1 MKKFISI
8 ALTAILAA
16 GTLAGCGGAPAAS
29 TAGGASSAAPASAAD
44 TSSQES
50 TTAAKGT
57 ITIGA
62 SPTPHAEI
70 LNKVV
75 KDILAKEG
83 YTLVVKEFT
92 DYVQPNLALESK
104 ELDAN
109 YFQHKPYLDDFN
121 KQKGTHI
128 TSLGPVHYE
137 PFGIYGGKTKALADL
152 KDGATIAVPN
162 DTTNEARALLLL
174 QDNGILKLK
183 DGAGIT
189 ATQKDIAENPK
200 HIKFQ
205 EIEAAQL
212 ARAINDVDLAVINGN
227 YAISGGL
234 KVSEA
239 LAVEK
244 DTSLAAKT
252 YANVVAVRQGDEN
265 REDLKALYKALTSK
279 EVQDYITKTYAGA
292 VVPLTKS

>member
-75 KDILAKEG
+75 KGILAKEG

-109 YFQHKPYLDDFN
+109 YFQHKPDR
-121 KQKGTHI
+121 K
-128 TSLGPVHYE
+128 S
-137 PFGIYGGKTKALADL
+137 
-152 KDGATIAVPN
+152 
-162 DTTNEARALLLL
+162 
-174 QDNGILKLK
+174 
-183 DGAGIT
+183 
-189 ATQKDIAENPK
+189 
-200 HIKFQ
+200 
-205 EIEAAQL
+205 
-212 ARAINDVDLAVINGN
+212 
-227 YAISGGL
+227 
-234 KVSEA
+234 
-239 LAVEK
+239 
-244 DTSLAAKT
+244 
-252 YANVVAVRQGDEN
+252 VV
-265 REDLKALYKALTSK
+265 
-279 EVQDYITKTYAGA
+279 
-292 VVPLTKS
+292 